1 MDNLLDQN
9 HLQRT
14 HILGVWPDRTAQ
26 PAAEESG
33 WWTAS
38 MAQTGPKCKDLWN
51 SQIKTHYCIG
61 RSLVTFFYVWK
72 KFIRAIMGIIRVPV
86 THKTCEN
93 KLIPPSGRVNP
104 LRGIWK
110 PHRGRKGGDR
120 CPVLS
125 LPNGTSF
132 GVFLPPAWA
141 TWDALLS
148 VERNTKG
155 IKVKYDK

>member
-1 MDNLLDQN
+1 MDNLLDQS

-61 RSLVTFFYVWK
+61 RSLYK
-72 KFIRAIMGIIRVPV
+72 SNYG
-86 THKTCEN
+86 HYSSTCNTRN